1 MSYEMFTAEVDGS
14 WAVTIKHEG
23 GNLGNGLK
31 LPSETLQVVE
41 VLGVNGN
48 KLEFKFGKKSKV
60 VAFFGSGNGHMLPT
74 KVTYWRLER
83 TARVREVFARGEKSD
98 RKTMRKEEVIEG
110 RKLES

>member
-1 MSYEMFTAEVDGS
+1 
-14 WAVTIKHEG
+14 
-23 GNLGNGLK
+23 
-31 LPSETLQVVE
+31 
-41 VLGVNGN
+41 
-48 KLEFKFGKKSKV
+48 
-60 VAFFGSGNGHMLPT
+60 MLPT